1 MIYFYNYHIVQLLTN
16 QHLMDRNIKL
26 IFSFFMLIILISLAG
41 FYTSYISHL
50 PNFSHFPLLIHLHFI
65 GFVGW
70 FVLLIIQPILIAK
83 GKRRLHRSLGKT
95 AYVLIP
101 LLIISILLL
110 VLQQTE
116 REFEYSIQK
125 ALMTSFIGFID
136 ALSLGVYF
144 TIAMMNSRN
153 QRWHVAFI
161 IACSLVILNPGMSRL
176 LNQIHPG
183 SGLLA
188 ASLLPILV
196 SFSIL
201 IFEKINYQKPILK
214 SPYLLF
220 LGCWIAEI
228 LLLMIIPRTDF
239 WKNFVLAILQ

>member
-1 MIYFYNYHIVQLLTN
+1 
-16 QHLMDRNIKL
+16 MDRNIKL
-26 IFSFFMLIILISLAG
+26 IFSFFMLIVLISLAG
-41 FYTSYISHL
+41 FYTSYISQL

-65 GFVGW
+65 GFIGW
-70 FVLLIIQPILIAK
+70 FVLIIIQPILIAK
-83 GKRRLHRSLGKT
+83 GNRSLHRRLGKI
-95 AYVLIP
+95 AYLLIP
-101 LLIISILLL
+101 LLIVSILLL
-110 VLQQTE
+110 VYNQTE
-116 REFEYSIQK
+116 RELADIPEK
-125 ALMTSFIGFID
+125 AMMTSFIGFID

-188 ASLLPILV
+188 AILFPILV
-196 SFSIL
+196 SIAIL
-201 IFEKINYQKPILK
+201 VVEKINYQKAILK

-220 LGCWIAEI
+220 LACWITEII
-228 LLLMIIPRTDF
+228 LLMMIPKTEF
-239 WKNFVLAILQ
+239 WKNLVLAILH